1 METLL
6 TIMGWVSIGILAWFI
21 WGWLAGMVRGWKKS
35 APRITENVKKDVY

>member
-21 WGWLAGMVRGWKKS
+21 WGWLAGISTAGGPPS
-35 APRITENVKKDVY
+35 L